1 MPDLPA
7 PETAADA
14 DAGIETGA
22 EVTVVTGL
30 EGPVEPAA
38 PVTCSYCGNGIV
50 VHDDHA
56 ANCPWHA
63 GKAAAS

>member
-7 PETAADA
+7 PRAEADA
-14 DAGIETGA
+14 EVEPLA
-22 EVTVVTGL
+22 EVTVITGL

-56 ANCPWHA
+56 ANCPWHP